1 MISRLYDNLD
11 GSISANWTS
20 RPERSGFVKRL
31 ANVLGVQS
39 ILNVGSGGARELARA
54 VAGDI
59 KVFDIDIAGECD
71 LKLDLDA
78 VDSLP
83 FGDDEFDFVC
93 SMDVLEH
100 LENFHRINQELLRVS
115 RRHVLVSLP
124 NSACEIV
131 NIILNKGRFGCDSD
145 RGYFS
150 KYYGLPLVVP
160 DDRHRWWL
168 YPQDIVRFYEHF
180 AANNKCGVR
189 YFLPRRTMKGRALEL
204 LLGRRIFTT
213 LLTPHI
219 AVLLD
224 KYPNVSATDPPASRV

>member
-1 MISRLYDNLD
+1 MISRLYENLD

-31 ANVLGVQS
+31 ANVLGAQS

-59 KVFDIDIAGECD
+59 KVFDIDMAGDCD
-71 LKLDLDA
+71 LKIDLDA
-78 VDSLP
+78 VEALP
-83 FGDDEFDFVC
+83 FNDEEFDFVC

-100 LENFHRINQELLRVS
+100 LESFHQINQELLRVS
-115 RRHVLVSLP
+115 RRYVLVSLP

-131 NIILNKGRFGCDSD
+131 NIILNKSSFGSDSE
-145 RGYFS
+145 RGYYS

-160 DDRHRWWL
+160 EDRHRWWL

-180 AANNKCGVR
+180 SANNKCGVK
-189 YFLPRRTMKGRALEL
+189 YFLPRRTMKGRVLEL

-213 LLTPHI
+213 FLTPHI

-224 KYPNVSATDPPASRV
+224 KYPNVSDTDSPVS

>member
-1 MISRLYDNLD
+1 MIGALYDKVD
-11 GSISANWTS
+11 GSTKADWKS
-20 RPERSGFVKRL
+20 RPERSRFVKRL
-31 ANVLGVQS
+31 AEKFAAKK

-59 KVFDIDIAGECD
+59 KVFDIDMAGDCD

-78 VDSLP
+78 VEALP
-83 FGDDEFDFVC
+83 FNDEEFDFVC

-100 LENFHRINQELLRVS
+100 LESFHQINQELLRVS
-115 RRHVLVSLP
+115 RRYVLVSLP

-131 NIILNKGRFGCDSD
+131 NIILNKGSFGSDSE
-145 RGYFS
+145 RGYYS

-160 DDRHRWWL
+160 EDRHRWWL

-180 AANNKCGVR
+180 SANNKCGVK
-189 YFLPRRTMKGRALEL
+189 YFLPRRTMKGRVLEL

-213 LLTPHI
+213 FLTPHI

-224 KYPNVSATDPPASRV
+224 KYPNVSDTDSPVS